1 MLSDFLKKFAKIFSW
16 LMFYLFNQSAKI
28 YFIKIISPECRY
40 KKNSYSVV
48 LFKNNFQKLFISFIL
63 IAAVLTACNKP
74 QSFEYRG
81 MQNLKVDSVGLTK
94 SKISLELVYFNP
106 NNFGVNLRN
115 VNCDVYVNHN
125 YLGKY
130 VLDTLMLIAKKSE
143 FAIPSSMAVDMK
155 NIYKNSL
162 NALLS
167 KQVLVE
173 LRGSTRVGKSGIFI
187 TVPFN
192 YSAMETFSVF

>member
-1 MLSDFLKKFAKIFSW
+1 MRVFIFL
-16 LMFYLFNQSAKI
+16 L
-28 YFIKIISPECRY
+28 
-40 KKNSYSVV
+40 
-48 LFKNNFQKLFISFIL
+48 
-63 IAAVLTACNKP
+63 AVLVLIMACNKP

-81 MQNLKVDSVGLTK
+81 MQNLKIDSVGLTK

-115 VNCDVYVNHN
+115 VNCDVYINHN

-130 VLDTLMLIAKKSE
+130 VLDTLMRITKRSE
-143 FAIPSSMAVDMK
+143 FVIPSSMNVDMK
-155 NIYKNSL
+155 NVYKNSL
-162 NALLS
+162 NTLLS

-173 LRGSTRVGKSGIFI
+173 LRGSTRVGKSRIFI

-192 YSAMETFSVF
+192 YSAMETFSLF

>member
-1 MLSDFLKKFAKIFSW
+1 
-16 LMFYLFNQSAKI
+16 
-28 YFIKIISPECRY
+28 
-40 KKNSYSVV
+40 
-48 LFKNNFQKLFISFIL
+48 
-63 IAAVLTACNKP
+63 
-74 QSFEYRG
+74 
-81 MQNLKVDSVGLTK
+81 MQNLKIDSVGLAK

-106 NNFGVNLRN
+106 NNFGVSLRN
-115 VNCDVYVNHN
+115 VNCDVYINHN

-130 VLDTLMLIAKKSE
+130 ILDTLMHIAKKSE
-143 FAIPSSMAVDMK
+143 FAIPSSMDVDMK

-162 NALLS
+162 NTLLS

-192 YSAMETFSVF
+192 YSAMETFSLF

>member
-1 MLSDFLKKFAKIFSW
+1 MRDSTNYSG
-16 LMFYLFNQSAKI
+16 
-28 YFIKIISPECRY
+28 FI
-40 KKNSYSVV
+40 
-48 LFKNNFQKLFISFIL
+48 LKNNFLKFISVIA
-63 IAAVLTACNKP
+63 IAALFFACNKP

-81 MQNLKVDSVGLTK
+81 MQNLEIDSLGLAK

-130 VLDTLMLIAKKSE
+130 VLDTLMHIAKKSE
-143 FAIPSSMAVDMK
+143 FAIPSSMDVDMK
-155 NIYKNSL
+155 NIYRNSL
-162 NALLS
+162 NTLLS

-173 LRGSTRVGKSGIFI
+173 LRGSTRLGKSGIYI

-192 YSAMETFSVF
+192 YSAMETFSLF

>member
-1 MLSDFLKKFAKIFSW
+1 MRLAIIIFS
-16 LMFYLFNQSAKI
+16 F
-28 YFIKIISPECRY
+28 
-40 KKNSYSVV
+40 
-48 LFKNNFQKLFISFIL
+48 LFILS
-63 IAAVLTACNKP
+63 ACKQP

-81 MQNLKVDSVGLTK
+81 MQNFKIDSVGLAK

-106 NNFGVNLRN
+106 NNFGVSLRN
-115 VNCDVYVNHN
+115 VNCDVYINHN

-130 VLDTLMLIAKKSE
+130 VLDTLMHIAKKSE
-143 FAIPSSMAVDMK
+143 FAIPSSMDVDMK

-162 NALLS
+162 NTLLS

-173 LRGSTRVGKSGIFI
+173 LRGSTRVGKRGIFI

-192 YSAMETFSVF
+192 YSAMETFSLF